1 MDGLFPSAATILTFV
16 LVQRHMAG
24 DPQCIKTGP
33 REVEHRG
40 GGVGRVSG
48 MEGGGGGS
56 VHRQENREGWMVVPI
71 RPASR
76 DIWQG
81 LQKIKD

>member
-16 LVQRHMAG
+16 LVQHHMAG
-24 DPQCIKTGP
+24 DPQCIKIGP
-33 REVEHRG
+33 REVEHQG
-40 GGVGRVSG
+40 GGVGCVL
-48 MEGGGGGS
+48 GGGGR
-56 VHRQENREGWMVVPI
+56 VHRQENREGWMVVLI